1 MMGNIEIKKEGALQ
15 IAKKLGTQ
23 AAIKPLEKEVF
34 LKNCFVRDVM
44 MNRKKLLKLKIGDS
58 LHLIREPQPF
68 DELIVGVFI
77 GDVRLGELA
86 EDDEE
91 VIARLLDAG
100 KKITAKVKN
109 VVNIPEYSSL
119 EISVT
124 MIDF

>member
-44 MNRKKLLKLKIGDS
+44 MNRKKLFKLKIGDS

-68 DELIVGVFI
+68 DELIVGVFS

-86 EDDEE
+86 EADEE

-109 VVNIPEYSSL
+109 IVIIPEYSSL

>member
-44 MNRKKLLKLKIGDS
+44 MNRKKLFKLKIGDS

-68 DELIVGVFI
+68 DELIVGVFS

-86 EDDEE
+86 EADEE

>member
-68 DELIVGVFI
+68 DELIVGVFS

-86 EDDEE
+86 EADEE

-109 VVNIPEYSSL
+109 IVIIPEYSSL